1 MKEKR
6 DKQQGPLPF
15 IESKTLWN
23 GLRGRRGGGG
33 SPSQTAQVYGRPSL
47 FLKVAQVHS
56 DEPNHTLSS
65 IAQALRCSGCSSPKE
80 ARGRLEHRQRW
91 GPHAHL
97 PLATPSGQYHG
108 APVSNLALL
117 HLHFSCPYPVRQDV
131 AF

>member
-33 SPSQTAQVYGRPSL
+33 SPGQTAQVYGRPSL

-56 DEPNHTLSS
+56 DEPNHTPEQHRPGSEVLGVLFPQRGERQTR
-65 IAQALRCSGCSSPKE
+65 AQAKAGSP
-80 ARGRLEHRQRW
+80 RTPPSCHPQRAV
-91 GPHAHL
+91 PRR
-97 PLATPSGQYHG
+97 PC
-108 APVSNLALL
+108 V
-117 HLHFSCPYPVRQDV
+117 
-131 AF
+131 